1 VDTLYF
7 WDGLRKIDIVL
18 AFEDAM
24 ADNDE
29 DEEKITKRSVFI
41 RNLDAQGLELELEPS
56 RVRQSKSPR
65 GSLRF
70 YYQILDGW
78 IKSSKIVQILFLFYK
93 IIQTEKIFILKLM
106 FDTDNQGNT
115 VPIITVSMFR
125 CTKIDRG
132 GAFEHTAVKNNQKSY
147 LT

>member
-1 VDTLYF
+1 
-7 WDGLRKIDIVL
+7 
-18 AFEDAM
+18 M

-93 IIQTEKIFILKLM
+93 IIWTDKKLILKLM
-106 FDTDNQGNT
+106 FDTVNTVMMFQLPSNQGNMYSST
-115 VPIITVSMFR
+115 NYCWHVQM
-125 CTKIDRG
+125 
-132 GAFEHTAVKNNQKSY
+132 Y
-147 LT
+147 